1 MTIKSRTNT
10 AAQPVTKSNPNP
22 RPNPNP
28 ATKQYAIV
36 QSQLNIVTCPTYP
49 QKFTRD
55 NVVAPFVQT
64 SIVIA
69 TLPKKFVCKQLAQ
82 GYHTVRSWSSWSLR
96 LSLHAAP
103 CESVLIQWQRQRSL
117 RQWPTDSCVTVAE
130 ETAVDAADN
139 GMNDIHKT
147 SRTNVRLQNTHN
159 FTKQAT
165 IFIFLPAQWSNRT
178 YSSLLL
184 WTPSAFTVS

>member
-69 TLPKKFVCKQLAQ
+69 TLPKNLCANN
-82 GYHTVRSWSSWSLR
+82 WLR
-96 LSLHAAP
+96 
-103 CESVLIQWQRQRSL
+103 VIIQSE
-117 RQWPTDSCVTVAE
+117 VEVAE
-130 ETAVDAADN
+130 ACDYRY
-139 GMNDIHKT
+139 MQHH
-147 SRTNVRLQNTHN
+147 VR
-159 FTKQAT
+159 
-165 IFIFLPAQWSNRT
+165 
-178 YSSLLL
+178 
-184 WTPSAFTVS
+184 VC